1 MNIKILEIMKTKLFL
16 TGIALIAITS
26 FAIAQ
31 DPVTAQGQGNGRGR
45 CNGTGQG
52 ASFVDANKD
61 GKCDN
66 FGTKKANSTGSKGK
80 GACNGTGQGKGQG
93 KGRNFV
99 DANKNGAC
107 DTFEAQSNK

>member
-1 MNIKILEIMKTKLFL
+1 MRTKLFL

-31 DPVTAQGQGNGRGR
+31 EPVNTQGQGQGNGMGR

-52 ASFVDANKD
+52 AAFVDANKD

-66 FGTKKANSTGSKGK
+66 FGTKNASATGKRGQ
-80 GACNGTGQGKGQG
+80 GACKGTGQGKGQGKG

-99 DANKNGAC
+99 DANKNGVC

>member
-1 MNIKILEIMKTKLFL
+1 MKTKLFL
-16 TGIALIAITS
+16 TGIALMAITS

-31 DPVTAQGQGNGRGR
+31 EPVTTQGQGNGRGR

-52 ASFVDANKD
+52 AAFVDANKD

-66 FGTKKANSTGSKGK
+66 FGTKNAGKTGNNGK
-80 GACNGTGQGKGQG
+80 GTCNGTGQGQGQGKG

-99 DANKNGAC
+99 DANKNGIC
-107 DTFEAQSNK
+107 DTFETPVNK